1 MKYSSK
7 ENKNNKDSIILKIE
21 ENRIDT
27 QNAEEFGKILNELDL
42 KGYKT
47 VEIDLSEVK
56 STNTSGI
63 AKLLFFNKK
72 LSKEGKTLKI
82 SAISEELKKVFKLL
96 RIDKVFD
103 IFDK

>member
-1 MKYSSK
+1 MKCFIEES
-7 ENKNNKDSIILKIE
+7 KDSIILKIE

-56 STNTSGI
+56 SMNTSGI
-63 AKLLFFNKK
+63 GKLLFFNKK
-72 LSKEGKTLKI
+72 ISKEGKTLKI
-82 SAISEELKKVFKLL
+82 SAISEELKEVFKLL
-96 RIDKVFD
+96 RIDKIFD